1 MIALHLTFGS
11 SLLPLANAPFN
22 WITLAQQLA
31 DGLALGAIY
40 ALIAIG
46 YTMVYGIVELIN
58 FAHGDVFMWGSFA
71 AFAVVLAFKIPEQV
85 TGLALV
91 GLLAGLLVFCALVS
105 GGINVVV
112 EQLAYK
118 PLFKAPRLSL
128 LIAAIGASFILED
141 IAFIWRGPSPLRFPP
156 IFPHAVVSLGSVQIP
171 ALDIFTFILAVVLM
185 IALDRFI
192 KWTRIGRAMRATAQ
206 DTEAASLMGVNTQ
219 STILI
224 TFLIGGALAGT
235 AAVVYAMRVQQVYWF
250 SGFEVGLIA
259 FTAAV
264 LGGIGDIRGAVLG
277 GFLIGLVQAFAG
289 QFFGYQ
295 WAEPIVF
302 VVLVLVLALRPT
314 GLIGVKSVDKA

>member
-1 MIALHLTFGS
+1 
-11 SLLPLANAPFN
+11 
-22 WITLAQQLA
+22 
-31 DGLALGAIY
+31 
-40 ALIAIG
+40 
-46 YTMVYGIVELIN
+46 
-58 FAHGDVFMWGSFA
+58 
-71 AFAVVLAFKIPEQV
+71 
-85 TGLALV
+85 
-91 GLLAGLLVFCALVS
+91 
-105 GGINVVV
+105 
-112 EQLAYK
+112 
-118 PLFKAPRLSL
+118 
-128 LIAAIGASFILED
+128 
-141 IAFIWRGPSPLRFPP
+141 
-156 IFPHAVVSLGSVQIP
+156 
-171 ALDIFTFILAVVLM
+171 
-185 IALDRFI
+185 
-192 KWTRIGRAMRATAQ
+192 MRATAQ